1 MNKKALFPGSFD
13 PFTIGHESIV
23 RRALPLFDKIVVA
36 IGYNT
41 NKKGFFPLDDRLT
54 WIKSVFEG
62 EPKIEV
68 AVFEKLTVEYCSA
81 IGASYILRGL
91 RTAADFEYER
101 AIAQMNRSMHP
112 EIESIFLLTKPEH
125 SHVASTIVRDVI
137 MHGGDASQ
145 FLPEKVKITKTYRYN
160 S

>member
-1 MNKKALFPGSFD
+1 MKKKALFPGSFD

-23 RRALPLFDKIVVA
+23 RRALPLFDTIVVG

-41 NKKGFFPLDDRLT
+41 NKKGFFPLEDRLM
-54 WIKSVFEG
+54 WIKRVFED
-62 EPKIEV
+62 EKKIEIT
-68 AVFEKLTVEYCSA
+68 VFENLTVEFCSS
-81 IGASYILRGL
+81 IGAQYILRGL

-112 EIESIFLLTKPEH
+112 EIESVFLLTKPEH

-145 FLPEKVKITKTYRYN
+145 FLPAKINFPKSRQ
-160 S
+160 